1 MGTIKNTFRRFS
13 RSERGNIGIVFG
25 AAATALVSA
34 NLFAVEY
41 SRAVTV
47 KAEVQRNLDATLI
60 HLARTEA
67 RLDPQVP
74 GEAFLRAAVANSNVD
89 LDSFDPQFTWNE
101 ETAELNAVVNFSPEL
116 VVAED
121 LLPEIM
127 MQVAAAATPL
137 FDGDIELAL
146 VLDSSGS
153 MLYSINDA
161 NGDTPVAAPN
171 RRIDALQSAVSRMLD
186 VIEETSNNEA
196 SIAVIPYASSV
207 DISDL
212 YVRGETHEF
221 RAVEGRTEEDLQL
234 NLVDETAIQ
243 RVSYGNAGMLRKK
256 GIWAAER
263 FQSHNDDGFRLYRR
277 NPNGSENTAVPI
289 TSQRFMGTFCNSVY
303 VNLFNSFCVPAARR
317 FIGDSYFYKGHFHPH
332 IGVLPQT
339 TNTQE
344 VRDFLAKIDPY
355 GGTAG
360 HLGAAWG
367 LYALNRNWHGVFEH
381 PAGQPEKWSEGS
393 KHLVIMTDGQF
404 NSPQTPGITQ
414 DDIFD
419 YFQEICDHA
428 ARVGISVYTVGLLVE
443 DQRMD
448 EVLGDCVTSPN
459 AFRNIGRATTE
470 ARISG

>member
-1 MGTIKNTFRRFS
+1 
-13 RSERGNIGIVFG
+13 
-25 AAATALVSA
+25 
-34 NLFAVEY
+34 
-41 SRAVTV
+41 
-47 KAEVQRNLDATLI
+47 
-60 HLARTEA
+60 
-67 RLDPQVP
+67 
-74 GEAFLRAAVANSNVD
+74 
-89 LDSFDPQFTWNE
+89 
-101 ETAELNAVVNFSPEL
+101 
-116 VVAED
+116 
-121 LLPEIM
+121 M

-137 FDGDIELAL
+137 YDGDIELAL

-263 FQSHNDDGFRLYRR
+263 FQSHND
-277 NPNGSENTAVPI
+277 
-289 TSQRFMGTFCNSVY
+289 QRFMGTFCNSVY

-360 HLGAAWG
+360 
-367 LYALNRNWHGVFEH
+367 
-381 PAGQPEKWSEGS
+381 S
-393 KHLVIMTDGQF
+393 
-404 NSPQTPGITQ
+404 
-414 DDIFD
+414 
-419 YFQEICDHA
+419 
-428 ARVGISVYTVGLLVE
+428 
-443 DQRMD
+443 
-448 EVLGDCVTSPN
+448 
-459 AFRNIGRATTE
+459 
-470 ARISG
+470 